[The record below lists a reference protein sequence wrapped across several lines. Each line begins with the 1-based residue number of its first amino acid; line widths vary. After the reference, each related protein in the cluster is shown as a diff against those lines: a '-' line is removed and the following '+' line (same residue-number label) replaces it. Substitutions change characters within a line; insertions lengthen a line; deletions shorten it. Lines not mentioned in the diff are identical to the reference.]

1 MKKIGN
7 ALIAIG
13 IVCLMSACGNDDYY
27 TAMHMVYPMKELLLW
42 VVSGFAFLGLG
53 NLIKMKG

>member
-27 TAMHMVYPMKELLLW
+27 TAMHMFYPMKELLLW
-42 VVSGFAFLGLG
+42 TVSGFAFMGIG
-53 NLIKMKG
+53 SLIKLKG